1 MGQSNSF
8 GRILTIIIVLVLI
21 VFAAAWL
28 MNRKDHRTPEQKLD
42 AAVSS
47 GIAGV
52 SSATSKLTDTGEKAS
67 SADSAI
73 QSAGDN
79 AGAALSK
86 AGVAASSAV
95 SVAGEKASVAM
106 SETSADIKAAVD
118 KQKQQNRAQAR
129 KSESAS
135 SSQKGD

>member
-1 MGQSNSF
+1 MSQPSSF

-28 MNRKDHRTPEQKLD
+28 MNRHDHRTPEQKLD

-47 GIAGV
+47 GISDV
-52 SSATSKLTDTGEKAS
+52 SSATSKLTDDGKAAS
-67 SADSAI
+67 STDSAI
-73 QSAGDN
+73 EN
-79 AGAALSK
+79 AGTAISK

-129 KSESAS
+129 KTDSAS
-135 SSQKGD
+135 SSEKGD